1 MNKLFM
7 LPIQIMSST
16 LSLCLNLC
24 LTIIGIS
31 VAILVLLCGAG
42 LALTAFFLIC
52 IPLAILAL
60 VFI

>member
-1 MNKLFM
+1 MGKLFM
-7 LPIQIMSST
+7 LPVQIMAGT

-24 LTIIGIS
+24 LTIIGIP

-52 IPLAILAL
+52 IPLALLML

>member
-7 LPIQIMSST
+7 LPVQIMSVT
-16 LSLCLNLC
+16 LPLVLNLC
-24 LTIIGIS
+24 LTIIGIP

-52 IPLAILAL
+52 IPCPNTLNSD
-60 VFI
+60 

>member
-24 LTIIGIS
+24 PTIIGIP

>member
-1 MNKLFM
+1 MGKLFM
-7 LPIQIMSST
+7 IPVQIMSIT
-16 LSLCLNLC
+16 MSLVLNLC
-24 LTIIGIS
+24 LTIIGIP

-52 IPLAILAL
+52 IPLGLLML